1 MEPTVVVSTGK
12 LMLVKAVFRIVLKK
26 IEQHNKSEGNES
38 STQNTHMPPEEEV
51 VSTGKLMLV
60 KAVLSINELQTKR
73 IKQKT
78 NKQQNWKENE
88 LNTHML
94 LQALEVSAGKP
105 MLVKALLF

>member
-1 MEPTVVVSTGK
+1 
-12 LMLVKAVFRIVLKK
+12 
-26 IEQHNKSEGNES
+26 
-38 STQNTHMPPEEEV
+38 
-51 VSTGKLMLV
+51 MLV